1 MRMYVCLCNGITD
14 RDFRAAVE
22 GEDRTVSTVY
32 RSLGAHP
39 KCGKCV
45 PFVRQLLRQPH
56 EIQHP
61 YSARAA
67 AP

>member
-14 RDFRAAVE
+14 RDFRANVE
-22 GEDRTVSTVY
+22 GEDRTVSAVY
-32 RSLGAHP
+32 PSLGVKP

-45 PFVRQLLRQPH
+45 PFVSQLLRQAA

-61 YSARAA
+61 YTARAA